1 MGSKKLSGS
10 AKGYLIL
17 RQRQMCIRDRSDSS
31 VAGCGFL
38 GNL

>member
-17 RQRQMCIRDRSDSS
+17 LSLVVVSWVIFKNTDT
-31 VAGCGFL
+31 A
-38 GNL
+38 